1 MSSQMGQDAFVIEQ
15 LKSKKNGIYV
25 EIGAGEPVSINNT
38 VVLEKDFGWT
48 GISLDVGPGILSN
61 GLVTTICGMECVS
74 GYTAIWNDNRSNPL
88 VICDA
93 TNIDYD
99 VLFKEYNLPQHMDYL
114 SVDLEPPEITFEAL
128 KIIPFD

>member
-1 MSSQMGQDAFVIEQ
+1 MGQDAFVIQQ

-61 GLVTTICGMECVS
+61 GLV
-74 GYTAIWNDNRSNPL
+74 
-88 VICDA
+88 A
-93 TNIDYD
+93 TN
-99 VLFKEYNLPQHMDYL
+99 NCG
-114 SVDLEPPEITFEAL
+114 ITGQNVYKWIYCYME
-128 KIIPFD
+128 